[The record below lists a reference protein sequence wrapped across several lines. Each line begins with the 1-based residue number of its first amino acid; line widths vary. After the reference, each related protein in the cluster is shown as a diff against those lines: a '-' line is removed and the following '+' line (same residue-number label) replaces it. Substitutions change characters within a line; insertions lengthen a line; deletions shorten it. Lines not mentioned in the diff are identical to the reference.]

1 MGALLEEYEALAALR
16 DLCVQAELARP
27 PAAALRGDLATLY
40 DQRFVFFPFLIIF
53 IILILIH

>member
-40 DQRFVFFPFLIIF
+40 DQRFVFFLS
-53 IILILIH
+53 